1 MLALVD
7 VFFAEFGDET
17 IRGLASDH
25 EAEGELF
32 GPGLKRN
39 DEILVHLVDGENVR
53 DEGDGV
59 FKITGI
65 EIG

>member
-7 VFFAEFGDET
+7 VFFAEFGNET
-17 IRGLASDH
+17 VRSLASDH

-32 GPGLKRN
+32 GPGLERD
-39 DEILVHLVDGENVR
+39 DEILVHLVDGENVG

-59 FKITGI
+59 FKITGV

>member
-1 MLALVD
+1 M
-7 VFFAEFGDET
+7 
-17 IRGLASDH
+17 RRSLASDH

-32 GPGLKRN
+32 GPGLERD
-39 DEILVHLVDGENVR
+39 DEILVHLVDGENVG

-59 FKITGI
+59 FKITGV